1 MTFPLLPLKNIIT
14 FLFSIFILYDLLNIL
29 NHLSQETSLL
39 QLPIQNI
46 QGQLQQPQTDYI
58 KYEYQSDYIKEF
70 EISQIVNETGLKG
83 ITIDSKNNAWFFHN
97 TNTSSAIIEFNPVNN
112 TFIKYPIT
120 KKTNVDNAITNLAG
134 GQLTFDETRNSIWFS
149 DARTNS
155 LGMIN
160 LVNKKMTVE
169 FSPTFTRA
177 ALIASI
183 MLTFTFDLNASPIVD
198 FTLIVPV
205 QLAIGSD

>member
-1 MTFPLLPLKNIIT
+1 MTFPLLTLKNIIT
-14 FLFSIFILYDLLNIL
+14 FLFSIFILYNLLNIL
-29 NHLSQETSLL
+29 NHLSQENSLL

-112 TFIKYPIT
+112 TFTKYPIT
-120 KKTNVDNAITNLAG
+120 KKTNVDNAIM
-134 GQLTFDETRNSIWFS
+134 Q
-149 DARTNS
+149 
-155 LGMIN
+155 
-160 LVNKKMTVE
+160 
-169 FSPTFTRA
+169 
-177 ALIASI
+177 
-183 MLTFTFDLNASPIVD
+183 
-198 FTLIVPV
+198 
-205 QLAIGSD
+205 

>member
-14 FLFSIFILYDLLNIL
+14 FLFSRFNLYNLLNIQ
-29 NHLSQETSLL
+29 NHLSQETSII
-39 QLPIQNI
+39 QMPIQNI

-120 KKTNVDNAITNLAG
+120 KKTNVDNAIM
-134 GQLTFDETRNSIWFS
+134 Q
-149 DARTNS
+149 
-155 LGMIN
+155 
-160 LVNKKMTVE
+160 
-169 FSPTFTRA
+169 
-177 ALIASI
+177 
-183 MLTFTFDLNASPIVD
+183 
-198 FTLIVPV
+198 
-205 QLAIGSD
+205 

>member
-1 MTFPLLPLKNIIT
+1 MTFPLLTLKNIIT
-14 FLFSIFILYDLLNIL
+14 FLFSIFILYNLLNIL

-177 ALIASI
+177 TLIASI

>member
-14 FLFSIFILYDLLNIL
+14 FLFSIFILYNLLNIL

-120 KKTNVDNAITNLAG
+120 KKTNVDNAIM
-134 GQLTFDETRNSIWFS
+134 Q
-149 DARTNS
+149 
-155 LGMIN
+155 
-160 LVNKKMTVE
+160 
-169 FSPTFTRA
+169 
-177 ALIASI
+177 
-183 MLTFTFDLNASPIVD
+183 
-198 FTLIVPV
+198 
-205 QLAIGSD
+205 

>member
-14 FLFSIFILYDLLNIL
+14 FLFSSFILYNLLNIL

-120 KKTNVDNAITNLAG
+120 KKTNVDNAIM
-134 GQLTFDETRNSIWFS
+134 Q
-149 DARTNS
+149 
-155 LGMIN
+155 
-160 LVNKKMTVE
+160 
-169 FSPTFTRA
+169 
-177 ALIASI
+177 
-183 MLTFTFDLNASPIVD
+183 
-198 FTLIVPV
+198 
-205 QLAIGSD
+205 

>member
-120 KKTNVDNAITNLAG
+120 KKTNVDNAIM
-134 GQLTFDETRNSIWFS
+134 Q
-149 DARTNS
+149 
-155 LGMIN
+155 
-160 LVNKKMTVE
+160 
-169 FSPTFTRA
+169 
-177 ALIASI
+177 
-183 MLTFTFDLNASPIVD
+183 
-198 FTLIVPV
+198 
-205 QLAIGSD
+205 

>member
-14 FLFSIFILYDLLNIL
+14 FLFSIFILYNLLNIV
-29 NHLSQETSLL
+29 NHLSQENSLL

-46 QGQLQQPQTDYI
+46 QGQLQQPQTGYI

-120 KKTNVDNAITNLAG
+120 KKTNVDNAIM
-134 GQLTFDETRNSIWFS
+134 Q
-149 DARTNS
+149 
-155 LGMIN
+155 
-160 LVNKKMTVE
+160 
-169 FSPTFTRA
+169 
-177 ALIASI
+177 
-183 MLTFTFDLNASPIVD
+183 
-198 FTLIVPV
+198 
-205 QLAIGSD
+205 